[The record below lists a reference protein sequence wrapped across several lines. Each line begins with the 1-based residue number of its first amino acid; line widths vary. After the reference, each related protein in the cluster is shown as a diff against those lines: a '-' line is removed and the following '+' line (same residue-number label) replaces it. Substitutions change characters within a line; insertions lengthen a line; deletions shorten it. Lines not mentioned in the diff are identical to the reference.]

1 MKEQQHKIE
10 DGMVVTIDFTLTLDD
25 GQVADTT
32 QGDMPLRFLA
42 GSGQLLPGLE
52 DALMG
57 LQVGD
62 EREITLAPADG
73 YGEWDEDA
81 LEEIERSEFPEDM
94 ELEEG
99 LPIEITDSEGETY
112 EASVHELRDDVV
124 VLDYNHPLAGETLQF
139 HVKILDIRPATKAEL
154 DHGHAHGGGEH
165 HH

>member
-1 MKEQQHKIE
+1 VKDQQHKIV

-32 QGDMPLRFLA
+32 QGDMPLRYLV

-57 LQVGD
+57 LQMGD
-62 EREITLAPADG
+62 ERDITLAPADA
-73 YGEWDEDA
+73 YGEWDEEA
-81 LEEIERSEFPEDM
+81 LEEIDRSEFPEEM

-124 VLDYNHPLAGETLQF
+124 VLDYNHPFVGEML
-139 HVKILDIRPATKAEL
+139 
-154 DHGHAHGGGEH
+154 
-165 HH
+165 